1 MDEPSAAKQEA
12 PHGRLRLAGYTLDL
26 ESRELLSP
34 ELEVAPLRR
43 QSLKVLLL
51 LGSRA
56 GQVVSREELLQQV
69 WPNVVVGD
77 NSLVQA
83 VADIRRLLGDTEH
96 KIVRN
101 VSRRGYMLVPESGP
115 DPTAQRGAR
124 GAGRLGLAVAAALL
138 AAVVGGWYGVT
149 HLRSGGPGP
158 PLSVVVLPLA
168 NEGSADQAWFADALT
183 NDIAT
188 ELSRLPGSSV
198 IGRDTA
204 VNYRDRGL
212 DPRRVAQELKVRYV
226 LAGSVERR
234 EDDVRLRVRLV
245 DGETGVHRWE
255 DRIDAPRAALAGLV
269 DDLAARLAQ
278 AVNLQM
284 VRGDAEAAARLP
296 VERVKADDL
305 AMQGFG
311 LLYTRVNPENNR
323 LAADLFDRAV
333 ALDAQ
338 SARAWAGV
346 AACAMN
352 QARYM
357 SPQEAP
363 SVRARLRQAV
373 GQLERLDSEGIS
385 TLSGRAFLRLGDKD
399 AAGALS
405 AADRLVERYPG
416 HQAGYM
422 LRGLILLRMGRFEEA
437 LAATE
442 RSLALLPQDPDLANK
457 WRRSFILYALGRYA
471 DAAELAREVTAVVPD
486 SPLGN
491 ATLVAALVRDGKRD
505 EARRLL
511 AVHLQRDPKF
521 SFPRSALEG
530 SNERFI
536 AAREDL
542 IAALRDAGLE

>member
-1 MDEPSAAKQEA
+1 MDEPSAAKEVA
-12 PHGRLRLAGYTLDL
+12 HDGRLRLAGYTLDL
-26 ESRELLSP
+26 KARELLSP
-34 ELEVAPLRR
+34 TLEVAPLRR
-43 QSLKVLLL
+43 QSLNVLLL
-51 LGSRA
+51 LGARA

-96 KIVRN
+96 KLVRN
-101 VSRRGYMLVPESGP
+101 VSRRGYMLVPEIGP
-115 DPTAQRGAR
+115 GPTAPRRAQK
-124 GAGRLGLAVAAALL
+124 AGPSRLAAAAALL
-138 AAVVGGWYGVT
+138 AAVAGGWYGVV
-149 HLRSGGPGP
+149 HVQGSGPAP

-168 NEGSADQAWFADALT
+168 NAGSADQAWFADALT

-204 VNYRDRGL
+204 VNYRGPGL

-234 EDDVRLRVRLV
+234 GDDVRLRVRLV
-245 DGETGVHRWE
+245 DGETGVHRWD
-255 DRIDAPRAALAGLV
+255 DRFDAPRSALTGLV

-278 AVNLQM
+278 AVNVQM
-284 VRGDAEAAARLP
+284 VRADAETAARLP
-296 VERVKADDL
+296 IERVKADDL

-323 LAADLFDRAV
+323 LAAALFDRAV

-338 SARAWAGV
+338 SVRAWAGV
-346 AACAMN
+346 AATTMN

-363 SVRARLRQAV
+363 PTRARLTQAV
-373 GQLERLDSEGIS
+373 DQLERLDSGGFS
-385 TLSGRAFLRLGDKD
+385 TLSGRAFLRLWDKD
-399 AAGALS
+399 AAGALA
-405 AADRLVERYPG
+405 AADRLVDRYPG

-457 WRRSFILYALGRYA
+457 WRRSFILYALGRYG
-471 DAAELAREVTAVVPD
+471 DAAEIAREVTAVVPD

-491 ATLVAALVRDGKRD
+491 ATLVAALVRDGKQD
-505 EARRLL
+505 EARRVL
-511 AVHLQRDPKF
+511 AAHLQRDPSF
-521 SFPRSALEG
+521 SFPRNALEG
-530 SNERFI
+530 PGERFV

-542 IAALRDAGLE
+542 FAALRDAGLQ

>member
-1 MDEPSAAKQEA
+1 
-12 PHGRLRLAGYTLDL
+12 LRLAGYTLDL
-26 ESRELLSP
+26 GSGELLSP
-34 ELEVAPLRR
+34 TLEVAPLRR

-51 LGSRA
+51 LGARA

-83 VADIRRLLGDTEH
+83 VADVRRLLGDTEH
-96 KIVRN
+96 KLVRN
-101 VSRRGYMLVPESGP
+101 VSRRGYMLVPENAP
-115 DPTAQRGAR
+115 APAAPRAAQR
-124 GAGRLGLAVAAALL
+124 AGRVGVAVAAALL
-138 AAVVGGWYGVT
+138 AAVLGGWYGVV
-149 HLRSGGPGP
+149 HVQGGRPAP

-168 NEGSADQAWFADALT
+168 NEGSPDQAWFADALT

-204 VNYRDRGL
+204 VNYRGPGL
-212 DPRRVAQELKVRYV
+212 DPRRVAHDLKVRYV

-234 EDDVRLRVRLV
+234 GDDVRLRVRLV
-245 DGETGVHRWE
+245 DGETGVHRWD

-284 VRGDAEAAARLP
+284 VRADAEAAARLP

-311 LLYTRVNPENNR
+311 LLYSRVNPENNR
-323 LAADLFDRAV
+323 LATDLFDRAV

-338 SARAWAGV
+338 SVRAWAGV
-346 AACAMN
+346 VASAMN
-352 QARYM
+352 RVRYM

-363 SVRARLRQAV
+363 SVRARLTEAV
-373 GQLERLDSEGIS
+373 DQLERLDPGGFS
-385 TLSGRAFLRLGDKD
+385 TLSGRAFLRLWDKD

-437 LAATE
+437 LVATE

-457 WRRSFILYALGRYA
+457 WRRSFILYALGRYG

-511 AVHLQRDPKF
+511 AVHLQRDPSF
-521 SFPRSALEG
+521 SFPRIALEG
-530 SNERFI
+530 PGERFM

-542 IAALRDAGLE
+542 FAALRDAGLQ